1 MSVHVSGARPLDR
14 TLTVRGRASWRLTA
28 MLSVL
33 LIVRLAATAPAYG
46 LASIGAHSPVAF
58 ACATATV
65 FNASG
70 SPTRLFAQAPAG
82 SGSAFTAVGG
92 ASGVQYNAIGF
103 NAEDRLIYGV
113 SGPNGGLAPGH
124 LVVVDSS
131 GAVFD
136 RGAIT
141 GIPGAELSRGVNAG
155 TFDDAGGF
163 WVAAGGSTASGRLY
177 RVDLATRV
185 AVPLVGQT
193 APVRALDFTFADG
206 FLWGAG
212 SANAVVRADLSTGVV
227 TTFGVPALPT
237 GPFPAAWTHPN
248 GHLGFDSASGAVV
261 ELGISQPGAA
271 APTFVLVRSSPGLAS
286 SSNDGTSCSPRPVDL
301 AIDTSGPTRQAP
313 GSAVTWTLT
322 VQNRGANP
330 SSGFVVRDVV
340 PTGYTGISAPTR
352 GCSVTG
358 SAVRCPGGGLAPGAH
373 TVITI
378 TASAPRSL
386 GCLTNTASVVGVEP
400 DPISAD
406 NVSTL
411 RTCVRAPSG
420 LSLAQTASLRS
431 GGFHD
436 GLARVGDVV
445 TFSFLL
451 TNADEEPVY
460 AVSVMDRLARSGTQS
475 VAVTCPQASLAP
487 GQSMRCSS
495 SHAVT
500 QADVDAAAVTSK
512 AVANGRSLE
521 GVEVISNSSTV
532 TIPTFQSVGLSLA
545 RHLILVVDLNHN
557 GRADPG
563 DQVSWIIVATNT
575 GTLTLHGVAVN
586 DGHFAAAGIV
596 VRCPRSTL
604 APARSM
610 TCASAP
616 HTATQSDVALGLL
629 GAFLGSSTSS
639 GGVQTGSLS
648 GTATGDPT
656 SGSGEMFGPQGLLA
670 FTGVSSGLSIALV
683 LGLLLVLLG
692 ILLMTLGRRA
702 WRG

>member
-1 MSVHVSGARPLDR
+1 
-14 TLTVRGRASWRLTA
+14 
-28 MLSVL
+28 
-33 LIVRLAATAPAYG
+33 
-46 LASIGAHSPVAF
+46 VAF

-103 NAEDRLIYGV
+103 NTEDGLIYAV

-141 GIPGAELSRGVNAG
+141 GIPGAELARGVNAG
-155 TFDDAGGF
+155 SFDDAGGF

-185 AVPLVGQT
+185 AAPLVGQT
-193 APVRALDFTFADG
+193 APVRALDVTFADG

-212 SANAVVRADLSTGVV
+212 SANTVVRVDLASGAV
-227 TTFGVPALPT
+227 TTIGVPALPA
-237 GPFPAAWTHPN
+237 GPFPAAWTHPD

-261 ELGISQPGAA
+261 ELAVSQPGGA
-271 APTFVLVRSSPGLAS
+271 APRFTLVRSSPGLAFS
-286 SSNDGTSCSPRPVDL
+286 ANDGTSCSPRPVDL
-301 AIDTSGPTRQAP
+301 AIDITGPTRRTA
-313 GSAVTWTLT
+313 GSAVTWTLA
-322 VQNRGANP
+322 VQNRGANA
-330 SSGFVVRDVV
+330 SSGFVVKDVV
-340 PTGYTGISAPTR
+340 PTGYTGISAATG

-358 SAVRCPGGGLAPGAH
+358 SAVRCHGGGLAPGAH

-386 GCLTNTASVVGVEP
+386 GCLTNTASVVGAEP
-400 DPISAD
+400 DPISA
-406 NVSTL
+406 NNASSL

-420 LSLAQTASLRS
+420 LTLVQTASLGTGRL
-431 GGFHD
+431 HD
-436 GLARVGDVV
+436 GLARVGEVV
-445 TFSFLL
+445 TLTFLL
-451 TNADEEPVY
+451 NNADEEPVS

-475 VAVTCPQASLAP
+475 LAVTCPQTSLAP

-495 SHAVT
+495 SHAVA
-500 QADVDAAAVTSK
+500 QADVDAASLTSN
-512 AVANGRSLE
+512 AVATGRSPE
-521 GVEVISNSSTV
+521 GVGVVSNSSTV

-545 RHLILVVDLNHN
+545 RHVILVVDLNHN

-586 DGHFAAAGIV
+586 DGLFTAAGIV
-596 VRCPRSTL
+596 VGCPRSTL

-616 HTATQSDVALGLL
+616 HTATQSDVGLGLL
-629 GAFLGSSTSS
+629 GAAFLGSSTSS
-639 GGVQTGSLS
+639 GEVRTGSLS
-648 GTATGDPT
+648 RTPTGDPT
-656 SGSGEMFGPQGLLA
+656 SGGGEMFGSEGRLA
-670 FTGVSSGLSIALV
+670 FTGVSSGLGVALV
-683 LGLLLVLLG
+683 LGLVLVLLG
-692 ILLMTLGRRA
+692 ILLMTLGRRV